1 MSLEFTPAESMAS
14 YADTKILVVNPIHT
28 LRETICNQLRDDGFS
43 NIREVSDG
51 LQAIEL
57 LGEEGF
63 DLVVT
68 DIEIHNLDAWRLTR
82 LIRSDMLASSA
93 NTKVVVVSST
103 YSERIAEAT
112 SKEFEINQF
121 IPLANISQL
130 GSIAREL
137 IDEDNNRIPK
147 SRILVIEDYEDT
159 AQLVERVLSKRFE
172 ITHASDGEA
181 GLKAWLEGRH
191 EIVLLD
197 LMLPKMSGEEVLHEI
212 IRHNPNQSVVMMTA
226 HGDAKKAG
234 ELVCAGAVDFI
245 SKPFRAEQLRHV
257 CSIAAHREDFIISN
271 EQFEEK
277 QNALTAEKSRAQ
289 ITLESIADGVIT
301 TDVKGNID
309 YINPVAQEIL
319 QYTMDEV
326 RDKPIKD
333 IFHTYHEISRI
344 PTANLVKRAIAE
356 NAILH
361 SSAKNVLKNKNNEE
375 RVIEQQAAPI
385 RDAIGN
391 AIGAILIFRDRTEAK
406 QIEKQL
412 SFHASHDPLT
422 GLHNREIFDQEVRLA
437 IHEMEDSDSQHALCH
452 LSLSQFDMINER
464 SGHRAGDKVLQ
475 QVAAI
480 LKQKVRAPSDAVARI
495 GGDEFGILL
504 RHCPMEAAQR
514 ICEVIAGEFTN
525 QKFDYGDVNFEL
537 NVGIGIVSITNET
550 NNLADLIS
558 AASAACN
565 KAKERGKNRVACYS
579 GNDEALYEKRTE
591 ILLATELMDAIKAN
605 RTCLFQQRILNG
617 SKNSSDSF
625 EVLLRLQD
633 QNGEF
638 LPPGPYLNAAERYNL
653 TPNLDRWVVKQ
664 TLEWLSENSEVA
676 NDIDYLSINLSGLS
690 ICDDSFT
697 EFITGC
703 FKETGVSPSKICF
716 EITETAAVSNF
727 IRAGE
732 FISAMKDLGCKFA
745 LDDFGSG
752 MSSFAYLKKLPVDI
766 LKIDGLFIKDILT
779 DPIDMA
785 MVKSINEVGH
795 VMGLKTIAEYVENR
809 AILEVLT
816 VLEVDSFQGYEI
828 AKPAPI
834 GELVQLQKTQ
844 KLG

>member
-1 MSLEFTPAESMAS
+1 MSSLS
-14 YADTKILVVNPIHT
+14 DIKILVINPIHT
-28 LRETICNQLRDDGFS
+28 LREDICEQLQRDGFS
-43 NIREVSDG
+43 NITDVSDG

-57 LGEEGF
+57 LSENHY

-82 LIRSDMLASSA
+82 LIRSDMLAPSA
-93 NTKVVVVSST
+93 NTTVIVVSST

-112 SKEFEINQF
+112 SKEFEINRF
-121 IPLANISQL
+121 IPLSNLAQL
-130 GSIAREL
+130 GNIAKEL
-137 IDEDNNRIPK
+137 MTENNVRVPK
-147 SRILVIEDYEDT
+147 ARILVIEDYQDT
-159 AQLVERVLSKRFE
+159 AQLVERVLSKRFD
-172 ITHASDGEA
+172 ITHVADGET
-181 GLKAWLEGRH
+181 GLQTWLEGRH

-197 LMLPKMSGEEVLHEI
+197 LMLPKMSGEAVLHEI

-226 HGDAKKAG
+226 HGDTKKAG
-234 ELVCAGAVDFI
+234 ELIIAGAVDFI

-271 EQFEEK
+271 EQFKEK

-301 TDVKGNID
+301 TNASGHID
-309 YINPVAQEIL
+309 YINPVAQNIL
-319 QYTMDEV
+319 NCTLDEV
-326 RDKPIKD
+326 RDQSIKD

-356 NAILH
+356 NSILY
-361 SSAKNVLKNKNNEE
+361 SAAKNVLKTKDNTEHL
-375 RVIEQQAAPI
+375 IEQQAAPI
-385 RDAIGN
+385 RDVMGA

-406 QIEKQL
+406 RIEKQL

-437 IHEMEDSDSQHALCH
+437 IHEVEDSDSQHALCH
-452 LSLSQFDMINER
+452 LSLSQFNMINETC
-464 SGHRAGDKVLQ
+464 GHRAGDKLLQ
-475 QVAAI
+475 QVAAV
-480 LKQKVRAPSDAVARI
+480 LQQKVRAPSDAIARI

-504 RHCPMEAAQR
+504 RHCPMDAAQR
-514 ICEVIAGEFTN
+514 ICEVIAGEFTSH
-525 QKFDYGDVNFEL
+525 KFEHEDKSFDV
-537 NVGIGIVSITNET
+537 NVGIGIVSITHET
-550 NNLADLIS
+550 DKLAELIS

-579 GNDEALYEKRTE
+579 GQDEELYEKRTE
-591 ILLATELMDAIKAN
+591 VLLATELMDAIKAN

-617 SKNSSDSF
+617 KESGIDSF
-625 EVLLRLQD
+625 VVLLRIRDKDGKL
-633 QNGEF
+633 
-638 LPPGPYLNAAERYNL
+638 LAPGPYLSAAERYNL
-653 TPNLDRWVVKQ
+653 TPNVDRWVVQ
-664 TLEWLSENSEVA
+664 ETLQWLGENPHV
-676 NDIDYLSINLSGLS
+676 IDEIEYMSVNLSGLS
-690 ICDDSFT
+690 ICEDSFT
-697 EFITGC
+697 DFITGC
-703 FKETGVSPSKICF
+703 FKDSKVSPNKICF

-766 LKIDGLFIKDILT
+766 LKIDGLFIKDILH

-795 VMGLKTIAEYVENR
+795 VMGLKTIAEYVENQS
-809 AILEVLT
+809 ILEVLR

-834 GELVQLQKTQ
+834 EELIKMQKA
-844 KLG
+844 KKIS

>member
-1 MSLEFTPAESMAS
+1 MSS
-14 YADTKILVVNPIHT
+14 YSDTKILVINPIHT
-28 LRETICNQLRDDGFS
+28 LREAICSQLRTDGFS
-43 NIREVSDG
+43 DIREVNDG

-57 LGEEGF
+57 LGEQSF
-63 DLVVT
+63 DVVVT

-93 NTKVVVVSST
+93 NTKVIIVSST

-112 SKEFEINQF
+112 SKEFEINKF
-121 IPLANISQL
+121 IPLAKIDQL
-130 GSIAREL
+130 GSITKEL
-137 IDEDNNRIPK
+137 IDNDNHRVPK

-159 AQLVERVLSKRFE
+159 AQLVERVLSKRFD
-172 ITHASDGEA
+172 ITHAADGEA

-234 ELVCAGAVDFI
+234 ELIIAGAVDFI

-301 TDVKGNID
+301 TDGMGNID

-319 QYTMDEV
+319 QYTMEEV
-326 RDKPIKD
+326 KDKPIKD

-356 NAILH
+356 NSILH
-361 SSAKNVLKNKNNEE
+361 SAAKNVLKNKNNEE

-385 RDAIGN
+385 RDAMGN

-406 QIEKQL
+406 KIEKQL

-437 IHEMEDSDSQHALCH
+437 IHEMEGSDSQHALCH
-452 LSLSQFDMINER
+452 LSISQFNMVNET
-464 SGHRAGDKVLQ
+464 SGHRAGDKMLQ
-475 QVAAI
+475 QIAGV

-514 ICEVIAGEFTN
+514 ICEVIASELSS
-525 QKFDYGDVNFEL
+525 QKFEHGDLSFDI

-550 NNLADLIS
+550 TNLGELIS

-565 KAKERGKNRVACYS
+565 KAKERGKNRVASYS

-591 ILLATELMDAIKAN
+591 VLLATELMDAIKAN
-605 RTCLFQQRILNG
+605 RTCLFQQRILNSNAAG
-617 SKNSSDSF
+617 LDSF
-625 EVLLRLQD
+625 EVLLRIQD
-633 QNGEF
+633 GKGNF
-638 LPPGPYLNAAERYNL
+638 LAPGPYLNAAERYNL
-653 TPNLDRWVVKQ
+653 TPNLDRWVVQQ
-664 TLEWLSENSEVA
+664 TLQWLSENPAVTGE
-676 NDIDYLSINLSGLS
+676 IDYMSINLSGLS

-697 EFITGC
+697 DFITGC
-703 FKETGVSPSKICF
+703 FKESGVSPDKICF

-766 LKIDGLFIKDILT
+766 LKIDGLFIKDILN

-828 AKPAPI
+828 ARPAPI
-834 GELVQLQKTQ
+834 AELIQLQKLK

>member
-1 MSLEFTPAESMAS
+1 MSSH
-14 YADTKILVVNPIHT
+14 ADTKILVINPIHT
-28 LRETICNQLRDDGFS
+28 LREDICEQLQHDGFT
-43 NIREVSDG
+43 NITDVSDG
-51 LQAIEL
+51 LHAIEL
-57 LGEEGF
+57 LGENSY

-82 LIRSDMLASSA
+82 LIRSDMLASPA
-93 NTKVVVVSST
+93 NTTVIVVSST

-112 SKEFEINQF
+112 SKEFEINRF
-121 IPLANISQL
+121 IPLSNLYQL
-130 GSIAREL
+130 GDIAKDLMNESNARV
-137 IDEDNNRIPK
+137 PK
-147 SRILVIEDYEDT
+147 ARILVIEDYQDT
-159 AQLVERVLSKRFE
+159 AELVERVLSKRFD
-172 ITHASDGEA
+172 ITHVADGET
-181 GLKAWLEGRH
+181 GLQTWLEGRH

-197 LMLPKMSGEEVLHEI
+197 LMLPKMSGEAVLHEI

-234 ELVCAGAVDFI
+234 ELIIAGAVDFI

-271 EQFEEK
+271 EQFKEK

-301 TDVKGNID
+301 TNALGDID
-309 YINPVAQEIL
+309 YINPVAQKIL
-319 QYTMDEV
+319 NCTLDEV
-326 RDKPIKD
+326 RDQSIKD

-356 NAILH
+356 NSILY
-361 SSAKNVLKNKNNEE
+361 SAAKNVLKTKDNTE
-375 RVIEQQAAPI
+375 RLIEQQAAPI
-385 RDAIGN
+385 RDVMGK

-406 QIEKQL
+406 RIEKQL

-437 IHEMEDSDSQHALCH
+437 IHEVEGSDSQHALCH
-452 LSLSQFDMINER
+452 LSLSQFNMINETC
-464 SGHRAGDKVLQ
+464 GHRAGDKLLQ
-475 QVAAI
+475 QVAAV
-480 LKQKVRAPSDAVARI
+480 LQQKVRAPSDAIARI

-504 RHCPMEAAQR
+504 RHCPMDAAQR
-514 ICEVIAGEFTN
+514 ICEVIAGEFTDH
-525 QKFDYGDVNFEL
+525 KFEHHDKSFDI

-550 NNLADLIS
+550 DKLAELIS

-565 KAKERGKNRVACYS
+565 KAKERGKNRVASYS
-579 GNDEALYEKRTE
+579 GQDEELYEKRTE
-591 ILLATELMDAIKAN
+591 VLLATELMDAIKSN
-605 RTCLFQQRILNG
+605 RTCLFQQRIMNG
-617 SKNSSDSF
+617 TEGGKDSF
-625 EVLLRLQD
+625 EILLRIQD
-633 QNGEF
+633 EDGN
-638 LPPGPYLNAAERYNL
+638 LLAPGPHLNAAERYNL
-653 TPNLDRWVVKQ
+653 TPNVDRWVVKE
-664 TLEWLSENSEVA
+664 TLQWLSENPNV
-676 NDIDYLSINLSGLS
+676 IDQIEYMSVNLSGLS
-690 ICDDSFT
+690 ICEDSFT
-697 EFITGC
+697 DFITGC
-703 FKETGVSPSKICF
+703 FKDSNVSPDKICF

-766 LKIDGLFIKDILT
+766 LKIDGLFIKDILH

-795 VMGLKTIAEYVENR
+795 VMGLKTIAEYVENQS
-809 AILEVLT
+809 ILEVLR

-834 GELVQLQKTQ
+834 DDLSEIHKA
-844 KLG
+844 KKIS